1 MAKGHRSSPV
11 VLLVVAAA
19 AGLWSCGGSVDGPTS
34 PVLQEG
40 PALAAAVPGGGDD
53 GGVTASAASKVTI
66 CHKGKDLSV
75 ASSAIG
81 GHLGHGDRLGSCTAA
96 VACPCFTA
104 TGIEQLAAQCS
115 GTPRNSCPTQYS
127 VSLVCVGSVGGS
139 TGPLGSFQATVGAG
153 TCSNRLKDATGAFFT
168 TVLPVTPAEYDAC
181 KQAIVGSSVY
191 PASCPQ

>member
-1 MAKGHRSSPV
+1 MAKGHRSSSV

-53 GGVTASAASKVTI
+53 GGVTASAASKVTL
-66 CHKGKDLSV
+66 CHKGKDLNV
-75 ASSAIG
+75 SSNAIG
-81 GHLGHGDRLGSCTAA
+81 GHLGHGDRLGSCAA
-96 VACPCFTA
+96 VCPCFTA

-127 VSLVCVGSVGGS
+127 ISLVCLGSVGGS

-153 TCSNRLKDATGAFFT
+153 TCSTRLKDGTGAFVT
-168 TVLPVTPAEYDAC
+168 TVLPVTPVEYDAC
-181 KQAIVGSSVY
+181 KQAIVGSAVY
-191 PASCPQ
+191 PVTCPQ

>member
-1 MAKGHRSSPV
+1 MAKGHRSSSV

-53 GGVTASAASKVTI
+53 GGVTQSAPDKVTI

-75 ASSAIG
+75 SSNAIS
-81 GHLGHGDRLGSCTAA
+81 GHLGHGDRLGSCAA
-96 VACPCFTA
+96 VCPCFTA

-127 VSLVCVGSVGGS
+127 ISLVCLGSGGGS

-153 TCSNRLKDATGAFFT
+153 TCTNRLKDASGAFVT

-181 KQAIVGSSVY
+181 KQAIVSSSVY